1 MEGCTVY
8 EGHGRFVAEKKVAV
22 NGSELAADQIFI
34 NVGARAAIPP
44 IPGLDQVPYLTNSS
58 MMDIDFLPPHLVI
71 LGGSYIGLE
80 FAQAYRRFGSE
91 VTVIELGPRLIS
103 REDDDVSQALAGF
116 LKEEGIDVR
125 VDSKIIGVEKARKLD
140 RGEHRIGREDI
151 TDCWNPYA
159 GCDRPATKH

>member
-1 MEGCTVY
+1 M
-8 EGHGRFVAEKKVAV
+8 

-44 IPGLDQVPYLTNSS
+44 TPGLDQVPYLTNSS

-71 LGGSYIGLE
+71 MGGSYIGLE

-103 REDDDVSQALAGF
+103 REEFNTGPQCAQKQTRDGNGTGGRGQEGLVS
-116 LKEEGIDVR
+116 
-125 VDSKIIGVEKARKLD
+125 
-140 RGEHRIGREDI
+140 GRA
-151 TDCWNPYA
+151 CPVSLV
-159 GCDRPATKH
+159 GPGRRRLP